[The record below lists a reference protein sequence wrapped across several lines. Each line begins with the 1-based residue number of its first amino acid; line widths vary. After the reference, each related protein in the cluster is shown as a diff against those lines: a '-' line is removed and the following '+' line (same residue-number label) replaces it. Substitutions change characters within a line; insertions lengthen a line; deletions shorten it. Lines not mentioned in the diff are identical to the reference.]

1 MKHSDFVHLHLHT
14 QYSLLDGMIRLED
27 LFKKAREY
35 KMPAIA
41 ITDHGNMFGAIDF
54 YQQAYKHGVKPIIG
68 CELYVAPNKLTDR
81 VAGETSKHLIVLV
94 KNTQGYK
101 NLMKLTT
108 ASYLKGFYYRPRVD
122 KELLKECH
130 EGLIASSACLHGE
143 IADLIMQGNM
153 DAAKKAAITYQDIF
167 GEGNFYLEIMENGIP
182 EQKIAN
188 AGLIEISKEL
198 SIPLVATNDCHYLE
212 RDHAE
217 AHDVLLCIQTGKTIK
232 DTDRM
237 HLSTDQFYFR
247 SPEEMH
253 QLFSLTPEALSN
265 TVSIAEK
272 CNFSLES
279 GKFYLPNFEIKDP
292 EESLNKYLERKARE
306 GLEKLFPV
314 ILKDQKENESEIKE
328 KYEKRLNQ
336 ELEIIKAMG
345 FAGYFLI
352 VSDFVK
358 HAKHNDIPVGPGRG
372 SAPGSLVAY
381 ALRITNIDPIRYNL
395 FFERFLNP
403 SRKTMPD
410 IDIDFCQEGRD
421 DIIKYVTEKYGQD
434 KVSQIITF
442 GKMQAKAVIRDVGR
456 ALDIPYSEAD
466 RIAKLIPN
474 TPLNITLNEAIK
486 NEPRLAQEE
495 KNNPAIAKLLS
506 LSRILEGLNRHAS
519 THAAGVVISD
529 VPLVERVPLCLP
541 KDDVVSQYSMN
552 DIQTVGLT
560 KFDFLGL
567 KTLTVIKNALNFI
580 KESKGIEIDIHNLPL
595 DDKKTYDLLGRGET
609 DGVFQLESS
618 GMTDL
623 AVNFKPDH
631 IEDIIALIALYRP
644 GPMKMIPEFI
654 NRKQG
659 KTKIIYEMP
668 QLETILKET
677 YGVILYQEQVMQ
689 IASVIGGYTM
699 AEADTLR
706 KVMGKKM
713 ASAME
718 KEKPKFLEGAKK
730 HKINEN
736 KARKIWEQMETFGAY
751 GFNKSHSTAYAIIA
765 YQTAYLKA
773 HYSTEFMAA
782 LLTSEKDNRDKI
794 IRYMSACK
802 EMGINIL
809 PPDLNESQRDFSIS
823 GENIRFGMAAI
834 KNVGLAA
841 IDSIIS
847 MRQDGKFT
855 SLVDFLGR
863 VDLRKVN
870 KRVIESLIKCGA
882 FDSLGYKRSQLM
894 EHYEKAIDEAQ
905 RSQKEKLSSQSS
917 FFEQFDSGD
926 SSGENGLKSYQIPDN
941 VPEWDQKKIL
951 STERET
957 LGFYITGHPLL
968 RFADRLKF
976 VTNANSGNLNSK
988 RDKDNVTIA
997 GIVSG
1002 ISEKK
1007 TKRNDIMCYVT
1018 LEDLQGSINTIFFA
1032 DIYKKYYSLLHEE
1045 EPIVIKGTLDIGGS
1059 EETPKLTVIAQ
1070 EVTSLT
1076 QSLENPYKQ
1085 VRFMV
1090 DTNKVSTENISS
1102 LISSIKKFHGKY
1114 EGYVHILNGKSET
1127 IIYLGDEYRLDINDK
1142 LKKEADNILGEGAT
1156 IYS

>member
-54 YQQAYKHGVKPIIG
+54 YQHAYKHGVKPIIG
-68 CELYVAPNKLTDR
+68 CELYVAPHKLTDR
-81 VAGETSKHLIVLV
+81 TAGGESAKHLIVLV
-94 KNTQGYK
+94 KNAQGYK

-108 ASYLKGFYYRPRVD
+108 AGYLKGFYYRPRVD

-143 IADLIMQGNM
+143 IADLIMQGNIEE
-153 DAAKKAAITYQDIF
+153 AKKVARHYQEIF
-167 GEGNFYLEIMENGIP
+167 GEDNFYLEIMENGIP

-188 AGLIEISKEL
+188 AGLLEISSEL
-198 SIPLVATNDCHYLE
+198 SIPLIATNDCHYLE

-217 AHDVLLCIQTGKTIK
+217 AHDILLCIQTGKTIK
-232 DTDRM
+232 DADRM
-237 HLSTDQFYFR
+237 SLSTDQFYFR

-265 TVSIAEK
+265 TVSIAER
-272 CNFSLES
+272 CNFSLET
-279 GKFYLPNFEIKDP
+279 GKFYLPNFEIKNP
-292 EESLNKYLERKARE
+292 EESLNEYLERKARE

-314 ILKDQKENESEIKE
+314 ILKDQKENEAAIKE
-328 KYEKRLNQ
+328 KYEKRLNE
-336 ELEIIKAMG
+336 ELEIIKSMD

-358 HAKHNDIPVGPGRG
+358 HAKHNNIPVGPGRG

-381 ALRITNIDPIRYNL
+381 AIRITNIDPIRYNL

-421 DIIKYVTEKYGQD
+421 EIIRYVTEKYGQD

-442 GKMQAKAVIRDVGR
+442 GKMQAKGVVRDVGR

-474 TPLNITLNEAIK
+474 TLNITLNEAIK
-486 NEPRLAQEE
+486 AEPRLAQEE
-495 KNNPAIAKLLS
+495 KNNPQIAKLLS
-506 LSRILEGLNRHAS
+506 LSRILEGINRHAS

-529 VPLVERVPLCLP
+529 VPLVERVPLCSP

-567 KTLTVIKNALNFI
+567 KTLTVIKNTLNFI
-580 KESKGIEIDIHNLPL
+580 KESKDIEIDIDNLPL
-595 DDKKTYDLLGRGET
+595 DDKKTYELLMKGET
-609 DGVFQLESS
+609 DGIFQLESS
-618 GMTDL
+618 GMRDL
-623 AVNFKPDH
+623 AINLKPDH

-644 GPMKMIPEFI
+644 GPMKMLPEFTA
-654 NRKQG
+654 RKQG
-659 KTKIIYEMP
+659 KTKITYELP
-668 QLETILKET
+668 QLEAILKET
-677 YGVILYQEQVMQ
+677 YGIILYQEQVMQ
-689 IASVIGGYTM
+689 IASIIGGYSM
-699 AEADTLR
+699 SEADTLR
-706 KVMGKKM
+706 KVMSKKKAAEM
-713 ASAME
+713 D

-736 KARKIWEQMETFGAY
+736 KAKTIWEQMETFAEY
-751 GFNKSHSTAYAIIA
+751 GFNKSHSTSYAIIA

-773 HYSTEFMAA
+773 HYPAAFMAA

-794 IRYMSACK
+794 IKYMSACK
-802 EMGINIL
+802 ELGINIL
-809 PPDLNESQRDFSIS
+809 PPDLNESQRDFTIS

-834 KNVGLAA
+834 KNVGIAA
-841 IDSIIS
+841 VDSIIS
-847 MRQDGKFT
+847 VRKDGKFT
-855 SLVDFLGR
+855 SFMDFLSR

-882 FDSLGYKRSQLM
+882 FDSLSYKRRQLM
-894 EHYEKAIDEAQ
+894 EHYEEAMDEAQ
-905 RSQKEKLSSQSS
+905 RNQKEKQSNQSS
-917 FFEQFDSGD
+917 FFDQFNSGG
-926 SSGENGLKSYQIPDN
+926 SSEDNGLKSYQIPDD
-941 VPEWDQKKIL
+941 VPEWDHKKLL
-951 STERET
+951 SIEREA

-976 VTNANSGNLNSK
+976 VTNADSGNLNTK
-988 RDKDNVTIA
+988 NDKDTVTVA
-997 GIVSG
+997 GVVSG
-1002 ISEKK
+1002 ISEKT
-1007 TKRNDIMCYVT
+1007 TKRKDIMCYVT
-1018 LEDLQGSINTIFFA
+1018 LEDLQGSINIIFFA
-1032 DIYKKYYSLLHEE
+1032 ELYKKYYSFLHEE
-1045 EPIVIKGTLDIGGS
+1045 EPIVVKGTLDIGGG
-1059 EETPKLTVIAQ
+1059 EETPKIIAL
-1070 EVTSLT
+1070 EVTSLSK
-1076 QSLENPYKQ
+1076 SLENPYKQ

-1090 DTNKVSTENISS
+1090 DASKVSTESLSSFISS
-1102 LISSIKKFHGKY
+1102 MKKFQGKY
-1114 EGYVHILNGKSET
+1114 EGYMHIMNGKSET
-1127 IIYLGDEYRLDINDK
+1127 IVYLGDDFHLDINDK
-1142 LKKEADNILGEGAT
+1142 LKKEADGILGEGAT